1 MGIPFGLLLLLVIC
15 FVLMWVFIPIIVGED
30 KIKLESAKV
39 YDHTTLIAEKKVEND
54 VFILLLY
61 YPNGKIHQKID
72 VPKNKYAHE
81 TLVTVFAENGDTMIR
96 AEVDLDCHS
105 GFCRQRGKINGY
117 YSNGHLKF
125 VGEYTYGGYNG
136 DMKFYYEN
144 GDLELILKFKDDKPK
159 KGVIFTP
166 DGLEK
171 ELTTAHIYN
180 IINDYGLDNIR
191 VDLSWVKNFYTN

>member
-1 MGIPFGLLLLLVIC
+1 MEIVFFVFMIIGFFAFMVFLVI
-15 FVLMWVFIPIIVGED
+15 WKAADKD
-30 KIKLESAKV
+30 KIKREPAKV
-39 YDHTTLIAEKKVEND
+39 YENTTLIAEKKFEDDRFV
-54 VFILLLY
+54 LLLY
-61 YPNGKIHQKID
+61 YPNGKIHQKIN
-72 VPKNKYAHE
+72 VPVNNYSHE
-81 TLVTVFAENGDTMIR
+81 TLVTVFAENGDVMIR

-105 GFCRQRGKINGY
+105 GICRQRGKINGY
-117 YSNGHLKF
+117 YPNGHLKF
-125 VGEYTYGGYNG
+125 VGNYTWNGYNG

-159 KGVIFTP
+159 KGIMFTP

-191 VDLSWVKNFYTN
+191 VDLSWVKKFYTN